1 MGTQTMAYLDPLPL
15 PGNKSL
21 RSSCYLRNPCTGGSS
36 AISIKSSNDILSRVP
51 AWDKSNFPW
60 SWWVNTKS
68 QATYTIGEEPWP
80 RLAPKDALRC
90 WNNEEK
96 RNNSGKPNRYQ
107 RLSDFEVLYY
117 ALKSPATIQFFMLSG
132 NECPRI
138 ATGTENYVFHKF
150 LSTSKTAKRAAY
162 VAGVRKGRGREL
174 GRETTREEEGG
185 EERVYF
191 PPSSRAPSRS
201 CRASNS
207 LSHPFQTPA
216 TQATKEWQSNT
227 FREVFGSLNNP
238 TSTKLVFKKKPA
250 NARGLP
256 RGK

>member
-1 MGTQTMAYLDPLPL
+1 MATHTMAYLDPLPL

-174 GRETTREEEGG
+174 GRETTREEGG
-185 EERVYF
+185 GRGTRLL
-191 PPSSRAPSRS
+191 PSLLARSLAFLSRLKLPFT
-201 CRASNS
+201 S
-207 LSHPFQTPA
+207 LS
-216 TQATKEWQSNT
+216 
-227 FREVFGSLNNP
+227 
-238 TSTKLVFKKKPA
+238 
-250 NARGLP
+250 NACHAGYEKSDNRILS
-256 RGK
+256 GKYLAA